1 MPVLALTDRFVGHAK
16 PGPEYFDDTVKGLA
30 LRVSAGGHK
39 LDFPFH
45 DGGKRA
51 HVTLGSYPATGLA
64 KARTLATEARGHVE
78 EGRDP
83 RRVLKAADAAAQM
96 TVADLIGSY
105 LEKHVR
111 PNLRSAHHM
120 ELRLA
125 ANVTPVIGDIRL
137 ADLHRRDVN
146 RVLDPIVA
154 RKRQRKP
161 GWCFKTFAPCCAGP
175 SLAAI
180 STATPWKASRR
191 APKRR
196 VSASCPTTKCGRSGM
211 ACPRLWRSPR
221 HAR

>member
-1 MPVLALTDRFVGHAK
+1 M
-16 PGPEYFDDTVKGLA
+16 
-30 LRVSAGGHK
+30 
-39 LDFPFH
+39 
-45 DGGKRA
+45 
-51 HVTLGSYPATGLA
+51 
-64 KARTLATEARGHVE
+64 E

-96 TVADLIGSY
+96 TVGDLIGSY

-125 ANVTPVIGDIRL
+125 ANVTPIIGDIRL

-146 RVLDPIVA
+146 RVLDPIIA
-154 RKRQRKP
+154 RKRPTQARLVFQDLRAMLRWAVSRGDLDRNPMEGLDRP
-161 GWCFKTFAPCCAGP
+161 GSA
-175 SLAAI
+175 
-180 STATPWKASRR
+180 
-191 APKRR
+191 KRR

-221 HAR
+221 PASAS